1 MFDPAPNLPDD
12 TLIEIVR
19 FSPLIRKS
27 LYAAGLKTIG
37 EIRAMSDDKLR
48 RMRGVGT
55 GSFAYLRK
63 TIGTGA
69 EGEGEMTGPRPAG
82 RPWTLTDDYMLRE
95 LLASGMKPR
104 LIAQKLERSIG
115 AIQSRIYFHK
125 KGRKRSTPKA

>member
-27 LYAAGLKTIG
+27 LNAAGLKTIG

-63 TIGTGA
+63 TIGTGLKA
-69 EGEGEMTGPRPAG
+69 
-82 RPWTLTDDYMLRE
+82 
-95 LLASGMKPR
+95 
-104 LIAQKLERSIG
+104 
-115 AIQSRIYFHK
+115 
-125 KGRKRSTPKA
+125 KGKT